1 MQRRILF
8 QSLLSF
14 LAAAPKWARGQ
25 ETALSSNDLP
35 VLREV
40 AAVVLPASLGRSRT
54 NEIAAQFVEWVRG
67 YKPGADAGHGYGAT
81 RLQVLPP
88 SPSAKYRDQLR
99 ALAPLDA
106 AGKRAIVEAAIA
118 EAELDRLPQRPSGQ
132 HVAVDLMAFF
142 FNSSAGED
150 LLYNAAIRREDCRGL
165 ANSGERPA
173 PLRKDG

>member
-1 MQRRILF
+1 MQRRTLF

-14 LAAAPKWARGQ
+14 LAAGPKWARGQ

-35 VLREV
+35 ALRELAV
-40 AAVVLPASLGRSRT
+40 VVLPASLGRART
-54 NEIAAQFVEWVRG
+54 DEIAAQFVEWVRG

-88 SPSAKYRDQLR
+88 SPAAKYRDQLR

-118 EAELDRLPQRPSGQ
+118 EAKLDRLPQRPSGQ
-132 HVAVDLMAFF
+132 HVAIDLMTFF
-142 FNSSAGED
+142 FNSSAGE
-150 LLYNAAIRREDCRGL
+150 
-165 ANSGERPA
+165 
-173 PLRKDG
+173 